1 MIAGIQGKISEL
13 FGASAKGALGQGF
26 AMRLLEQLTLPAF
39 VLDADHKVMLWNEAM
54 EELTGV
60 KAGRLLGTN
69 EHWRAFYP
77 TERPC
82 LADLAFGSGDDRSK
96 LYENMDQGAAT
107 RGLQAENWVELGGE
121 RRYVVINA
129 APIRDET
136 GRIIAVVETIR
147 DITSQKMAQEELK
160 ETQARQEAAFSR
172 IVGTLGEALAKLA
185 DGRLSVRVR
194 TELPGVD
201 RLRSDFNAALETIS
215 ATLESVMAEA
225 DHIRLRGEELSKA
238 ADALSL
244 RTERQAAGLEEAS
257 TALSQITATVQQTA
271 DSAGHAR
278 SMTHAAAD
286 HASRSEETARK
297 AISAMR
303 EIETFSRQISHIVEV
318 IDAIAFQTNLLA
330 VNAGVEAARAGEAG
344 RGFAV
349 VATEVRILAQRSASA
364 AREINGLITS
374 SSRLIED
381 GVSLVA
387 RSGEDLKHLFSEI
400 GAIRDGIDRIAEGA
414 REQAT
419 SLKEIHIAIREMDTI
434 GQQNSAMAEATNA
447 VSRTLLADSAR
458 LEHALSALSLAADD
472 EEASGKVW
480 QAA

>member
-1 MIAGIQGKISEL
+1 MISGIQGKISGL
-13 FGASAKGALGQGF
+13 FGASSKGALGQGF
-26 AMRLLEQLTLPAF
+26 AMRMLEQLALPAF
-39 VLDADHKVMLWNEAM
+39 VLDAEHKVMVWNEAM

-60 KAGRLLGTN
+60 KAQRLLGTN

-82 LADLAFGSGDDRSK
+82 LADLAFGSGDDRAK

-147 DITSQKMAQEELK
+147 DITSQKIAQEELK
-160 ETQARQEAAFSR
+160 ETQARQEAAFTR
-172 IVGTLGEALAKLA
+172 IVGTLGQALAKLA
-185 DGRLSVRVR
+185 DGRLSVRVK

-201 RLRSDFNAALETIS
+201 QLRSDFNTALETIS
-215 ATLESVMAEA
+215 GTLETVMAEA
-225 DHIRLRGEELSKA
+225 EHIRARGEELSKA

-257 TALSQITATVQQTA
+257 TALSQITATVQHTA
-271 DSAGHAR
+271 ERADHAR
-278 SMTHAAAD
+278 TMTHAAAD
-286 HASRSEETARK
+286 HANRSEETARK

-318 IDAIAFQTNLLA
+318 IDGIAFQTNLLA

-349 VATEVRILAQRSASA
+349 VATEVRILAQRSTA
-364 AREINGLITS
+364 AAKEINGLITS

-381 GVSLVA
+381 GVSLVG
-387 RSGEDLKHLFSEI
+387 RSGDDLKHLFGEI
-400 GAIRDGIDRIAEGA
+400 GEIRDSIDRIAEGA
-414 REQAT
+414 KEQAT

-458 LEHALSALSLAADD
+458 LEHALSALTLEPDDGRAETLKAA
-472 EEASGKVW
+472 
-480 QAA
+480 